1 MVYLIVFS
9 VLIFDFVMIRMASRC
24 SRIEDEMYIQ
34 KLIEKDIK

>member
-9 VLIFDFVMIRMASRC
+9 ILIFDFVVIRMASRC
-24 SRIEDEMYIQ
+24 SRIEEEMYLK